1 MLHQY
6 FQKDFFLKHV
16 NFLSPDGPRGVGLG
30 SPILLRPGDLS
41 CELSHAKKAC
51 ILPYAYSSRIGRP
64 PYGFSPEWALVLNG
78 ARFLTAHFPVSPAPG
93 PASRGAAGRS
103 RTHSVC
109 ASQQEAPGRCVA
121 SPHTGAP
128 CRAPPAA
135 VRRPCWR
142 PSAGL
147 PSAESLGSR
156 CWDDAEASP
165 TPPHGGLLPR
175 GRPALGQR
183 EPSLGPD
190 HAAPGAGL
198 LCPGALTSHP
208 PRRPVRKGPAAG
220 SEPYQGARPPGEGA
234 RPDREPPEPPRSPRA
249 RPHGPAGSPEAPPH
263 AARTRRRARP
273 GGRAGLRGGRRRSL
287 RRGCGPLPG
296 LGSPEACRFSFFGRK
311 QLPLFE
317 LVSAPFLWPCAVR
330 SSRRRPTPVGR
341 RPSLP
346 APARG
351 SPRLP
356 SRQPA
361 GEGRPGNHQGAV
373 SGHRPRGA
381 LTPGRR
387 LPCWGVLYRVF
398 SRHAGVAHPRLVSQ
412 ERLRGR

>member
-1 MLHQY
+1 MHPSLRV
-6 FQKDFFLKHV
+6 FFPHWPPPIRLFSRVGSGVERGSVFDCPLSHV
-16 NFLSPDGPRGVGLG
+16 PCAQPRLQGGCGPIPHALRLRVPAG
-30 SPILLRPGDLS
+30 SP
-41 CELSHAKKAC
+41 
-51 ILPYAYSSRIGRP
+51 
-64 PYGFSPEWALVLNG
+64 
-78 ARFLTAHFPVSPAPG
+78 
-93 PASRGAAGRS
+93 
-103 RTHSVC
+103 
-109 ASQQEAPGRCVA
+109 PGRCVA

-263 AARTRRRARP
+263 AARTRRRVRP
-273 GGRAGLRGGRRRSL
+273 RGRAGLRGGRRRSL

-311 QLPLFE
+311 QLPLF
-317 LVSAPFLWPCAVR
+317 
-330 SSRRRPTPVGR
+330 
-341 RPSLP
+341 
-346 APARG
+346 
-351 SPRLP
+351 
-356 SRQPA
+356 
-361 GEGRPGNHQGAV
+361 
-373 SGHRPRGA
+373 
-381 LTPGRR
+381 
-387 LPCWGVLYRVF
+387 
-398 SRHAGVAHPRLVSQ
+398 
-412 ERLRGR
+412 